1 MNITSQLTEN
11 CKSLFIFDI
20 ADVEYCL
27 SNTMVSSFAK
37 PDNIHQVGDTE
48 KSKYSLLRIGNIS
61 IPLIDLKKVL
71 VDEKQHIDENSRIII
86 IEHKEI
92 QFGLLVERI
101 KEIIALDSKFVTT
114 SLQFIPKL
122 NVRYIEGTIEFEDRK
137 LMLLNMENIVTDIG
151 YI

>member
-1 MNITSQLTEN
+1 MNITSYLTEN
-11 CKSLFIFDI
+11 CKSLLIFEI
-20 ADVEYCL
+20 SEVEYCL
-27 SNTMVSSFAK
+27 SNTILSSITK
-37 PDNIHQVGDTE
+37 PDNIFPLVASE
-48 KSKYSLLRIGNIS
+48 RSKYSLLRIDNKS
-61 IPLIDLKKVL
+61 IPLIDLKKIL
-71 VDEKQHIDENSRIII
+71 TDKKQQIDENSRIII
-86 IEHKEI
+86 IEYKEI

-122 NVRYIEGTIEFEDRK
+122 NVRHIEGTIEFEDRK